1 MDGVVLV
8 AVGRGLLEVMGQ
20 WESSFLFL
28 TLYFFIWA
36 VPGLCC
42 CAGFSLPVGSESYS
56 LGVVHG
62 LLPVVASLR
71 HMGSRAH
78 GLGNRCSLALEHRLS
93 RCSARA
99 SLLCGMWNLPG
110 PLHWQAESQLL
121 GHQGSPSRF
130 YFSHSTNCCPRC
142 SCLLVH

>member
-42 CAGFSLPVGSESYS
+42 CAGFSLAVGSESYS

-71 HMGSRAH
+71 HTGSRAH
-78 GLGNRCSLALEHRLS
+78 GFGNRCSLALEHRLS

-99 SLLCGMWNLPG
+99 SLLCGMWNLPRPG
-110 PLHWQAESQLL
+110 IESMSPALAGGFFITEPPGKPLEVN
-121 GHQGSPSRF
+121 F
-130 YFSHSTNCCPRC
+130 
-142 SCLLVH
+142 